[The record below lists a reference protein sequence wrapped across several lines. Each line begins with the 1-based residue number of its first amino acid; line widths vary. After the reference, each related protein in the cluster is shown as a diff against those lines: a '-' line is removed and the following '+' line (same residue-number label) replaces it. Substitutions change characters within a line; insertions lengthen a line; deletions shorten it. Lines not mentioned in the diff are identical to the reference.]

1 MTPAAAESK
10 EGVILLVDDQPE
22 QIDVARSLLENDF
35 RIKVAI
41 NGQVALRIAAQGG
54 IDIILLDV
62 IMPGMNGFEVCR
74 QLKNDPATRGIPVI
88 FLTSKDD
95 VADEATG
102 LALGAVDFIRKPPHP
117 HLLRRRVN
125 NHLELKRHRDHLEQ
139 LVNERTR
146 DLQQAK
152 VQLES
157 ANQAKSNFLA
167 VISHEMRTP
176 LNSVLGFSDY
186 LLNAGRL
193 NANDRQLVQIIHD
206 SGSAMLVNVN
216 DIIEFIQLDPVNFT
230 LSRSRFELGKFMA
243 ENVFLQSKDA
253 EKKGLYL
260 RTDLSGLAE
269 QIVYGD
275 PRRLAQVLRHILG
288 NSIKFTQKG
297 GVQVVVSRLPS
308 PAEGKIYLKFLVRD
322 TGCGIIEEKQQV
334 IFQLFTQ
341 VESPLNRK
349 YGGLGLGL
357 AICQKLVTMMGGEIT
372 LENSSPQG
380 TTLSFTVVLATRL

>member
-206 SGSAMLVNVN
+206 SGSAMLINVN

-260 RTDLSGLAE
+260 HTDLSGLAE
-269 QIVYGD
+269 QIVY
-275 PRRLAQVLRHILG
+275 
-288 NSIKFTQKG
+288 
-297 GVQVVVSRLPS
+297 
-308 PAEGKIYLKFLVRD
+308 
-322 TGCGIIEEKQQV
+322 
-334 IFQLFTQ
+334 
-341 VESPLNRK
+341 
-349 YGGLGLGL
+349 
-357 AICQKLVTMMGGEIT
+357 
-372 LENSSPQG
+372 
-380 TTLSFTVVLATRL
+380 